1 LLKGFSPAIS
11 SYHPRANSKALI
23 QCEDVEKSIAVMG
36 IGTLN
41 VDYWGKLLKPTVYVP
56 TTYVIESA

>member
-1 LLKGFSPAIS
+1 
-11 SYHPRANSKALI
+11 
-23 QCEDVEKSIAVMG
+23 MG